1 MLFPL
6 LLLLS
11 LAAVPEHDL
20 ILRNGMV
27 VDGSGNPWFRADVA
41 IDGDRIA
48 AISPKL
54 AATARREIDAK
65 GLVVAPGFIDLHT
78 HARRGVFENPACEN
92 YIRQGVTTIFEGPD
106 GDSPLPIA
114 TFLARVE
121 AAKPAPNFATFI
133 GHGSVRS
140 EVLGREDRDPT
151 PQELERMR
159 ELVRQGMR
167 DGAFGLSSGL
177 FYAPGVFA
185 ETEEV
190 VELARVAGEL
200 GGIYITHMRDE
211 AAGVVPSVRETIR
224 IGVEGRL
231 PAQITHHKVMGVPNV
246 GKSTETLRLLHE
258 ARARGV
264 DVTSDAYPYTA
275 SSTSLHSALL
285 PPWAN
290 EGGRSAML
298 ARLADPAQRAKIRAF
313 AIDAIRLERGG
324 GDPKNIQI
332 AWAEHEPALAGK
344 TLAAIMRERGVEPTV
359 ENAAD
364 TVLQL
369 LQKGQVRAIYHAINP
384 PDVDRILADP
394 FTMIASDGE
403 VTIFGQASPHPRSY
417 GTFARVLGV
426 YVRERRLIRL
436 EEAIRK
442 MTSFPAQRVG
452 LTDRGLLR
460 PGMKADVVVFDPAT
474 VGDRATYENP
484 HQYAVG
490 FIAVIVNGT
499 PVLDGGTL
507 TAARPGRVLRRNAAV
522 PAASSPLGRSGRRD
536 GARPAGEDAGVPLA
550 PADRRRPAARSRHDP
565 RDARQPFAVPGPL
578 IPLRRAP
585 RARPRRDRIAEV
597 EQHPRAVHCEVG
609 VERHREHGG

>member
-1 MLFPL
+1 MLFL
-6 LLLLS
+6 LLLL
-11 LAAVPEHDL
+11 AAAPHDL
-20 ILRNGMV
+20 ILRNGMI

-41 IDGDRIA
+41 IDGDHIA
-48 AISPKL
+48 AIAPKIE
-54 AATARREIDAK
+54 ATAKREIDAN
-65 GLVVAPGFIDLHT
+65 GFVVAPGFIDLHT
-78 HARRGVFENPACEN
+78 HARRGIRENPACEN

-114 TFLARVE
+114 DFLARVGE
-121 AAKPAPNFATFI
+121 AKPAANFATFI
-133 GHGSVRS
+133 GHGSVRAAI
-140 EVLGREDRDPT
+140 LGREDRDAT
-151 PQELERMR
+151 PAELEKMR

-167 DGAFGLSSGL
+167 EGAFGLSSGL

-190 VELARVAGEL
+190 IELAKVAGAM

-211 AAGVVPSVRETIR
+211 ASGVVDSVRETIR
-224 IGVEGRL
+224 IGEEGHL
-231 PAQITHHKVMGVPNV
+231 PAQITHHKVMGVPNAGRSV
-246 GKSTETLRLLHE
+246 ETLRLLHE

-290 EGGRSAML
+290 EGGRQAML
-298 ARLADPAQRAKIRAF
+298 ERLADPAQRAKIRAF
-313 AIDAIRLERGG
+313 AIEAIRLERGG

-332 AWAEHEPALAGK
+332 AWAENEPELAGK
-344 TLAAIMRERGVEPTV
+344 TLTAVMRERGIEPTI

-369 LQKGQVRAIYHAINP
+369 LEKGQVRGIYHAINA

-403 VTIFGQASPHPRSY
+403 VTLFGKASPHPRSY
-417 GTFARVLGV
+417 GTFARVLAV
-426 YVRERRLIRL
+426 YVRERKLIRL
-436 EEAIRK
+436 EDAIRK

-460 PGMKADVVVFDPAT
+460 PGLKADLVVFDPNTIA
-474 VGDRATYENP
+474 DRATYENT

-490 FIAVIVNGT
+490 VVAVIVNGEV
-499 PVLDGGTL
+499 VLDGGAL
-507 TAARPGRVLRRNAAV
+507 TGARPGSVLRH
-522 PAASSPLGRSGRRD
+522 
-536 GARPAGEDAGVPLA
+536 A
-550 PADRRRPAARSRHDP
+550 P
-565 RDARQPFAVPGPL
+565 
-578 IPLRRAP
+578 
-585 RARPRRDRIAEV
+585 
-597 EQHPRAVHCEVG
+597 
-609 VERHREHGG
+609 